1 MESCKEKVIIGMSVG
16 TTLVKIR
23 NILFNKNNKNKKEV
37 TIFLMSKG
45 SSSQIYQNP
54 CATILFTAILNIEI
68 VILQNQL
75 HQQQQ
80 HQQHRLTKVSD
91 KKY

>member
-1 MESCKEKVIIGMSVG
+1 MSVG

-23 NILFNKNNKNKKEV
+23 NKLFNKNNKNKKEV
-37 TIFLMSKG
+37 RVFLMSIG
-45 SSSQIYQNP
+45 SSCHIYQNP
-54 CATILFTAILNIEI
+54 CATILFTAILSIDI